1 MQQIQNKRSSQDF
14 SKSILQNI
22 MTKEQKENKTKVR
35 SYSPFL
41 NKTQRSRSGS
51 PDKNKFNTSSGALN
65 NSKVDIGNTN
75 IYQKPTNSKC
85 QINKLGLSLRPFCNN
100 KEHKRSN
107 ISHICIDDQCL
118 GENNKSS
125 RLVCQ
130 FCIIENHSNH
140 KEACIPIEQFSD
152 YNETHF
158 KTLTQAF
165 KEINLTSL
173 KMNNPPF
180 MQKIYDSLNI
190 LKLSICQNIDN
201 QKLLIKQ
208 QIDEKAEEYVP
219 NYQERIASYETLYTR
234 FKEVTQ
240 KKLFE
245 LNEQEMEVLL
255 KFLKQELVDEMTA
268 FKKKLQGI
276 YNIVEFQAEMAANH
290 YQSSIQNLAS
300 CILQNNDQ
308 LFMPQKKDAM
318 LLPGNSKLKYM
329 KLQFFILQKKQ
340 DEIFKSLKELK
351 LQMND
356 EEVVNQSAANSQ
368 NLTNQDLQN
377 GRLLIYSEQCKHIK
391 QAQIECNTVPLFV
404 CCKQS
409 YQCVKC
415 HNNHTI
421 HKATITS
428 PSQRM
433 CLKCLSV
440 FTVEYPTNVP
450 INCNSCLDLKLNQNL
465 LSSLLNQDVSQDD
478 QQKQS
483 KKQNRSV
490 SPQQPYTQKRS
501 TSAQIHQNQLQ
512 PQQQQQQQQRNLSPN
527 QQSPY
532 QSKNR
537 RLSIIDEK
545 INTNSVNI
553 HDSSTK
559 KQIYQSFKKES
570 KDLHLI

>member
-1 MQQIQNKRSSQDF
+1 MQQIQKKRSSQDF

-22 MTKEQKENKTKVR
+22 ASKDQKENKTVVR
-35 SYSPFL
+35 SFSPFL
-41 NKTQRSRSGS
+41 NKSQRSRSGS
-51 PDKNKFNTSSGALN
+51 PDKNKFNTSFGTLN

-85 QINKLGLSLRPFCNN
+85 SITKLGLNLRPFCNN

-118 GENNKSS
+118 GENKKPQ

-130 FCIIENHSNH
+130 YCIIEHHNNH

-165 KEINLTSL
+165 KDLNLTNL

-180 MQKIYDSLNI
+180 MQKIYDSLNL

-208 QIDEKAEEYVP
+208 QIDEKAEENVP

-245 LNEQEMEVLL
+245 LSEQETEVLL
-255 KFLKQELVDEMTA
+255 KFLKQELLDEMTA
-268 FKKKLQGI
+268 FKKKLLGI
-276 YNIVEFQAEMAANH
+276 YNMVEFQAEMSANH
-290 YQSSIQNLAS
+290 YSSSIKNLAS
-300 CILQNNDQ
+300 CILKNNDQ
-308 LFMPQKKDAM
+308 LIMPLKKEAM

-329 KLQFFILQKKQ
+329 KLQFFVLQKKQ

-351 LQMND
+351 FQMND
-356 EEVVNQSAANSQ
+356 EEIPNQSITNNQ

-377 GRLLIYSEQCKHIK
+377 GRLLIYADQCKHIK
-391 QAQIECNTVPLFV
+391 QAQIQCNTVPLFV

-440 FTVEYPTNVP
+440 FTVEYPTDVP
-450 INCNSCLDLKLNQNL
+450 INCNSCLDLKLNQNSL
-465 LSSLLNQDVSQDD
+465 TQLLNYENLQED
-478 QQKQS
+478 QSKQS
-483 KKQNRSV
+483 KKQNRSI
-490 SPQQPYTQKRS
+490 SPQPPYTQKRS
-501 TSAQIHQNQLQ
+501 VSAQIQENQLQ
-512 PQQQQQQQQRNLSPN
+512 SLQ
-527 QQSPY
+527 Y
-532 QSKNR
+532 KNR
-537 RLSIIDEK
+537 HLSIIDEK
-545 INTNSVNI
+545 INENRRNSYNA
-553 HDSSTK
+553 SSK
-559 KQIYQSFKKES
+559 KQMYQSFKKES
-570 KDLHLI
+570 KD